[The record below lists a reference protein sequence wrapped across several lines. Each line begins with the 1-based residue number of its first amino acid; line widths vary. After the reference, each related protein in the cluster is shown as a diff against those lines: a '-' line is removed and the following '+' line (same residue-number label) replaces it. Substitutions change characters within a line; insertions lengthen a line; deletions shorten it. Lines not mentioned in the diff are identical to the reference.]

1 MMSLTRTV
9 SSAVVVCLLAADGL
23 QAQQQLASAR
33 ALYASAEYEQAL
45 EVLSRLSD
53 GESSE
58 PERQQIELYR
68 TLCLFA
74 VGRRAE
80 ADRAIES
87 IITRDPLYQ
96 PGSDLPPR
104 ARTAFSDAKR
114 RLLPTIVQ
122 QQYAEA
128 KTAFDRSEFQPA
140 ATAFRRVIDAI
151 DDPDM
156 GVAGRQSP
164 LADLRTLAA
173 GFHDL
178 SVKSIPPPP
187 PLPSTPVAEIEVEA
201 PVPSSPRTFTGDEAG
216 VRPPVTISQEL
227 PKYPGIVPSTGLKGI
242 VEVVIDEAGQV
253 QSASMVMPVQPSVS
267 GGRFVAV
274 ASSYHQMVL
283 AAASRWRFEPA
294 TMNGVPVPF
303 RKRVQIQVAP
313 PTR

>member
-1 MMSLTRTV
+1 LLV
-9 SSAVVVCLLAADGL
+9 FLLAADGL
-23 QAQQQLASAR
+23 QAQEPLASAR

-45 EVLSRLSD
+45 EVLSRLSND
-53 GESSE
+53 GSSH
-58 PERQQIELYR
+58 PDRQQIELYR
-68 TLCLFA
+68 TLCLLA
-74 VGRRAE
+74 VGRRTD

-122 QQYAEA
+122 QEYAEA
-128 KTAFDRSEFQPA
+128 KAAFERSDFQSA
-140 ATAFRRVIDAI
+140 ATGFGRVVGAL
-151 DDPDM
+151 DDPDV
-156 GVAGRQSP
+156 GVAGRQPP

-178 SVKSIPPPP
+178 SVKSIPPPLP
-187 PLPSTPVAEIEVEA
+187 PLPSAPVADIGAVA
-201 PVPSSPRTFTGDEAG
+201 RVTPPPRTFTGEEAG

-227 PKYPGIVPSTGLKGI
+227 PKYPGIVPASGLKGI
-242 VEVVIDEAGQV
+242 VEVVIDEDGHV
-253 QSASMVMPVQPSVS
+253 QSASIVVPVQANADS
-267 GGRFVAV
+267 GGRFIAV
-274 ASSYHQMVL
+274 ASSYQKMVL

-294 TMNGVPVPF
+294 TMNGGPVSF
-303 RKRVQIQVAP
+303 RKRVQIQVAS